1 MTGLLTS
8 LLITTALA
16 TAIMLPR
23 PRLTFAADRMIDC
36 SDVVERVLEKS
47 GGRLLSVRPHDDK
60 CTVTVLVHEDGKR
73 PYKLVVRMGSDSA
86 AADDASDQ
94 GGR

>member
-8 LLITTALA
+8 LFVSSMLA
-16 TAIMLPR
+16 MAILFPR
-23 PRLTFAADRMIDC
+23 PRLTFASDRVVDC

-47 GGRLLSVRPHDDK
+47 GGRLLSVRPHDDI

-73 PYKLVVRMGSDSA
+73 PYKLVVKMDSKDV
-86 AADDASDQ
+86 ADGVPDQ
-94 GGR
+94 AGQ